1 MPINKVFHVENEAGL
16 AAIAAELAPL
26 FAGGAIVALEGNLG
40 AGKTAL
46 SRALIREITGNP
58 ALDVPSPTFTLVQ
71 TYDAPPG
78 KMGGEIW
85 HFDFYRL
92 KHPEEVFELGWEDA
106 LAGGGLLLMEWAE
119 RIGPLLP
126 QMRTTITITPQDN
139 GTRTIEVRG

>member
-26 FAGGAIVALEGNLG
+26 FAGGAVVALEGNLG

-46 SRALIREITGNP
+46 SRALIREITGNTE
-58 ALDVPSPTFTLVQ
+58 LDVPSPTFTLVQ
-71 TYDAPPG
+71 TYDAP
-78 KMGGEIW
+78 MGEIW

-139 GTRTIEVRG
+139 GARTIEVRG